1 MRRLQTNA
9 SFRPFPDI
17 QLESSP
23 PSSICDTILTN
34 DEADAL
40 DRFSLFFA
48 FYGLILGLAVTELL
62 GGFAAIVRARAIR
75 RVEPQTALLAVLVFI
90 IICVTWID
98 AWNTLRSITLNLAGL
113 WAPIL
118 LATLYF
124 LAASVVFPSD
134 AADFERLATYFAER
148 KRFVIGMLFLA
159 ECLVNLTFL
168 PVYAANLHNEPAVFW
183 LWNLPQNLAISG
195 TLIALLFVQS
205 RRANIT
211 LLALL
216 ILLFLAPYWEH
227 GAMRTLIA
235 QEWGYDV

>member
-1 MRRLQTNA
+1 M
-9 SFRPFPDI
+9 
-17 QLESSP
+17 
-23 PSSICDTILTN
+23 
-34 DEADAL
+34 
-40 DRFSLFFA
+40 
-48 FYGLILGLAVTELL
+48 AVTELL
-62 GGFAAIVRARAIR
+62 SGFAAIVRARAIR
-75 RVEPQTALLAVLVFI
+75 RVELQTALLAVLVFI

-168 PVYAANLHNEPAVFW
+168 HLYAENLANEPAVFW
-183 LWNLPQNLAISG
+183 LWNLPQNLAIVG
-195 TLIALLFVQS
+195 AFIALMIVRS
-205 RRANIT
+205 RRANIG
-211 LLALL
+211 LLAFL
-216 ILLFLAPYWEH
+216 IMLFLAPYWEH
-227 GAMRTLIA
+227 GAMRIWIA
-235 QEWGYDV
+235 QEWGYNV